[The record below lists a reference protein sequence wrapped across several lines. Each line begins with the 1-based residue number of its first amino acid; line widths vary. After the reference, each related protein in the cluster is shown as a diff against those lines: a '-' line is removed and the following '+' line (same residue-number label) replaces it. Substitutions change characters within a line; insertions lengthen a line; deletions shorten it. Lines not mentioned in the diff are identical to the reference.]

1 MKKPSKNGF
10 SLVELL
16 IYLAIFLVV
25 VVVFT
30 GYLTGI
36 LKINTKEMSGN
47 EVSSQLSSVM
57 QFINKKIKDSSS
69 VEIATSTQVSSLKL
83 RMKDPA
89 KDPTCIYLDSGKIKL
104 AEGPATGISQNC
116 TSTTI
121 GLTTDRVNVDSL
133 AFIKQTFYPGH
144 DQVLI
149 DIQMTYNS
157 TDPQKRISRALH
169 SAFGRASA
177 ATFDSNLLP
186 GSDSSYNLGTSGSKW
201 KDAFFSGKVG
211 IGSTNPGTSLEII
224 PQIADPSAAL
234 RLKRLNGV
242 AGSVDL
248 FTAVGDATSRTG
260 LALCQTIAANSNCLS
275 YWTSGGALSTCG
287 TSIASGRTLCADF
300 GD

>member
-1 MKKPSKNGF
+1 MKKTPINGF

-36 LKINTKEMSGN
+36 LKISTKEFSGS

-57 QFINKKIKDSSS
+57 QFINKKIKDSSN

-83 RMKDPA
+83 RMGNSA

-104 AEGPATGISQNC
+104 AEGPATGASQNC
-116 TSTTI
+116 TSTATD
-121 GLTTDRVNVDSL
+121 LTTDKVLVDNL
-133 AFIKQTFYPGH
+133 TFVKQTFYPGH
-144 DQVLI
+144 DQVLV
-149 DIQMTYNS
+149 DIQITYNS
-157 TDPQKRISRALH
+157 TDPQKRISRALR

-186 GSDSSYNLGTSGSKW
+186 GSDNSYNLGTSGSKW

-211 IGSTNPGTSLEII
+211 IGSVNPGASLEII

-234 RLKRLNGV
+234 RLKRVSGV

-248 FTAVGDATSRTG
+248 FTAVGDATLRTG
-260 LALCQTIAANSNCLS
+260 SALCQTIAANSNCLS

-287 TSIASGRTLCADF
+287 TSIVNGRALCADF